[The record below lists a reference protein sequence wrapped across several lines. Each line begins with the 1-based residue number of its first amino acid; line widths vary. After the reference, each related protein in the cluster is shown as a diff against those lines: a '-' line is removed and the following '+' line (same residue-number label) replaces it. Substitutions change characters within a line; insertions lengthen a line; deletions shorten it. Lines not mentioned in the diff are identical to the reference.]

1 MKRCV
6 LISGASISDYEF
18 AKKYLRAE
26 DICIF
31 CDCGLEH
38 AGKLGIKPDLIVGDM
53 DSFTGELPT
62 AEIIKLPAAKDDTDT
77 FFAAKEALRRGFKEV
92 LMLGAIGER
101 FDHTMG
107 NISVLMMLSKN
118 GADAKIIYD
127 RSEISFISSDGA
139 SDTALISGECRYFS
153 VIAAGG
159 PARGVVIENAAY
171 PLENG
176 VIKPEYQYGISNEV
190 LPGKT
195 AKVRV
200 SEGTL
205 MIVKIFS

>member
-18 AKKYLRAE
+18 TKKYLRAE
-26 DICIF
+26 DFCIF

-92 LMLGAIGER
+92 LVLGAIGER
-101 FDHTMG
+101 IDHTMG

>member
-1 MKRCV
+1 
-6 LISGASISDYEF
+6 
-18 AKKYLRAE
+18 
-26 DICIF
+26 
-31 CDCGLEH
+31 
-38 AGKLGIKPDLIVGDM
+38 
-53 DSFTGELPT
+53 
-62 AEIIKLPAAKDDTDT
+62 
-77 FFAAKEALRRGFKEV
+77 
-92 LMLGAIGER
+92 
-101 FDHTMG
+101 
-107 NISVLMMLSKN
+107 MLSKN